1 MSSSTSLSDS
11 PVSSVKAMERE
22 SQHSNVL
29 EKNNHLHDQEPVSNH
44 TEANILPEVETE
56 PQVNEKLP
64 NGDAEKGGPPH
75 APQNPMMDP
84 KSFPDGGLDA
94 WLCVL
99 GGFCALFCS
108 FGWINCIG
116 VFQEYYQTHQ
126 LSQYSAS
133 TISWIPSCEA
143 FMMFFGGPIIGKL
156 YDNYGPRYILL
167 VGSFLHVF
175 GLMMASLS
183 SEYYQFILSQGIV
196 SAMGASAIFYP
207 AMSTNATWFFRRRAL
222 AFGLMAAGSSIGG
235 VIFPIMVTHLIPEV
249 GFAWT
254 MRICAF
260 LILFLMTIANLTIK
274 SRIPPMPK
282 PLAPIEFV
290 LPFKEMP
297 YLMLTI
303 GSFLFFMGMFLP
315 INYLIVQATSEG
327 MSAHLASYLIPILN
341 ALSLFG
347 RVLPGYVGDKIG
359 RYNVMLVLCALT
371 AVLDLALWIPA
382 SGNAALIVFA
392 AAYGFGSGAFVSM
405 APALIAQISDVRKIG
420 VRSGAM
426 FAVISIAALVSNPI
440 AGAIVGAEDG
450 SFTGLKIFCGVMQVA
465 GAVFIFFSRTAL
477 VGLKLKV
484 KV

>member
-1 MSSSTSLSDS
+1 MASTTSLSQS
-11 PVSSVKAMERE
+11 SVSSVKAMERE
-22 SQHSNVL
+22 SQHSNVH
-29 EKNNHLHDQEPVSNH
+29 EKNNHLHDAEPVTNH
-44 TEANILPEVETE
+44 TEANALPEVETE
-56 PQVNEKLP
+56 PQTEKAP
-64 NGDAEKGGPPH
+64 HVDAEKAGAPP
-75 APQNPMMDP
+75 APPNPMDP
-84 KSFPDGGLDA
+84 KNFPDGGRDA

-126 LSQYSAS
+126 LSQYSPS

-156 YDNYGPRYILL
+156 YDNYGPRWILL

-183 SEYYQFILSQGIV
+183 SQYYQFILSQGIV

-235 VIFPIMVTHLIPEV
+235 VIFPIMVSHLIPQV
-249 GFAWT
+249 GFPWT

-260 LILFLMTIANLTIK
+260 LILFLMLIANLTIK
-274 SRIPPMPK
+274 SRIPPTPK

-297 YLMLTI
+297 FLFLTI

-315 INYLIVQATSEG
+315 INYLIVQATAEG
-327 MSAHLASYLIPILN
+327 MSARLAGYLIPILN

-347 RVLPGYVGDKIG
+347 RVLPGYVGDKVG
-359 RYNVMLVLCALT
+359 RYNVMLVLCSLT

-440 AGAIVGAEDG
+440 AGAIVQAEGG
-450 SFTGLKIFCGVMQVA
+450 SFTGLQVFCGVMQIA